1 MRKSTATAAIAGIV
15 LATSATLSLGIY
27 ADRTVKNPPVSYAGG
42 ATIDVGAVTLTD
54 TATILDINATFRP
67 GYWIKIAQESY
78 LESEGKKYAMT
89 GTDGITPDT
98 EFWMPESGKASF
110 RLFFDPLP
118 ADTRTLS
125 FIEGDAPGAFRL
137 IDIDLTGEPM
147 PEFPQQLPAEFRKEP
162 VDGPV
167 PDPALCIGTTTLRY
181 HMLPYRDDVAGNLIM
196 YVSTMYGSQDEYPLL
211 FDDEGNATVT
221 IDQYGN
227 AEAFVIDSSTG
238 SIYSSTTLYPG
249 EDIDIYI
256 DARISG
262 RAAMQHREGQPSPRL
277 HRALHNGHYADFDRM
292 KEAYPN
298 KWKTQLYN
306 GQFGDY
312 RMTGSEYMDM
322 VKDLHCSNGDS
333 IRKADLPQMA
343 REFFLLE
350 LDNDL
355 SSAIPRY
362 MYFLGLNYRDAKG
375 DWRAPMPLDS
385 IKARLT
391 DDDFREAATWFDLSN
406 PKLLM
411 ESNMLAATDWNAY
424 GVKGDLSKS
433 MQLFVDKADKARHL
447 TLTAEDLD
455 TLRQLSNPFFAE
467 ACDSIYRRG
476 LAKVNGYSGQIES
489 TPTPDVAD
497 DEIFDAIISEH
508 KGKVVL
514 VDLWNTWCGPCRMAI
529 KENEPLK
536 SGELSDPDIVWVYIA
551 DESSDPVKYV
561 EMIQNIKG
569 MHYKLTE
576 PQIEKIRKRFEVDG
590 IPYYILVD
598 RDGNATGHPDFRDH
612 TRMVEEVK
620 IVISD

>member
-1 MRKSTATAAIAGIV
+1 MRKTSTITAGGIR
-15 LATSATLSLGIY
+15 LALSTVSSLGIH
-27 ADRTVKNPPVSYAGG
+27 ADRTVKNPPVSYARG
-42 ATIDVGAVTLTD
+42 ATIDVGEVTLSD
-54 TATILDINATFRP
+54 SATILDINATFHP
-67 GYWIKIAQESY
+67 GYWIKIAKESY
-78 LESEGKKYAMT
+78 LEADGNKYAMT
-89 GTDGITPDT
+89 GTEGITPDT

-110 RLFFDPLP
+110 RLIFNPLP

-137 IDIDLTGEPM
+137 IDIDLSGEPM
-147 PEFPQQLPAEFRKEP
+147 AEFPQQLPAELRKEP

-167 PDPALCIGTTTLRY
+167 PDPALCIGTTTLHY
-181 HMLPYRDDVAGNLIM
+181 HLLPYRDDVAGNLIM
-196 YVSTMYGSQDEYPLL
+196 YVNTMYGSQDEYPLL
-211 FDDEGNATVT
+211 FDSEGNATVT

-238 SIYSSTTLYPG
+238 SIYSSATLYPG
-249 EDIDIYI
+249 EDLDIYI

-262 RAAMQHREGQPSPRL
+262 STAMQNRDERPSRWL
-277 HRALHNGHYADFDRM
+277 HRALHNGHYADLDRM
-292 KEAYPN
+292 KETYPN

-312 RMTGSEYMDM
+312 RMTAREYMDM
-322 VKDLHCSNGDS
+322 VKDLHRSNGDS

-343 REFFLLE
+343 KELFLLT

-355 SSAIPRY
+355 SSAIARY
-362 MYFLGLNYRDAKG
+362 MYFLGLNYRDAIG

-411 ESNMLAATDWNAY
+411 ESNLLAATDWNAY

-433 MQLFVDKADKARHL
+433 MTLFAEKADKARHL

-476 LAKVNGYSGQIES
+476 LAKVNGYSGQIER
-489 TPTPDVAD
+489 TPTPEVAD

-569 MHYKLTE
+569 IHYKLTE

-598 RDGNATGHPDFRDH
+598 RDGNASGHPDFRDH